1 MNFRINFLL
10 FILITLFFN
19 QPAYSKIYNMKCAF
33 ASGEYL
39 YVQMKNQRE
48 LLQSLTGAKGS
59 YYKSCPDTEFT
70 KTTATCLRAN
80 RTDRFKFSGGV
91 NGGSLQMIEHDSEL
105 GWDTILC
112 YGHKPK

>member
-19 QPAYSKIYNMKCAF
+19 KPVYSKIYNMKCTF
-33 ASGEYL
+33 DSGGYL

-48 LLQSLTGAKGS
+48 LLESLTGAKGS
-59 YYKSCPDTEFT
+59 YYKSCPDPEFT
-70 KTTATCLRAN
+70 KTTATCLRDN
-80 RTDRFKFSGGV
+80 RTDTFKFSGGV
-91 NGGSLQMIEHDSEL
+91 NGGSITIKQHDSDW